1 MSKVVSFRDKFGEHF
16 VNPLLVAMA
25 ERVGVDLAL
34 TESPAQLEGMERG
47 CARCQMHEHCD
58 DWTHSSDSPES
69 VDYRSFCL
77 NTDSLDRLWMHAAN
91 LFDGNRLQW
100 SSFKTDFHPD
110 RETRARQPAM
120 SGLAMRDEVQP
131 LQASLPLQV
140 GDTDAAEDVLLM
152 PPPAVTL
159 REVSAPQCAA
169 DHPDAQDSEV
179 EGGGNDAIN
188 GEVQYGHPTPIAL
201 PVGPA
206 VRPAR
211 RSGWGWAIAASIAA
225 VAMFGGG
232 AMWGGRAPSERA
244 DLVEEIAGYHEVY
257 SRETAHLV
265 EVPASQA
272 EQLTA
277 WLGERLDHEIKVP
290 DLADAGLHFAGGRM
304 LVVNDR
310 PVAELMYTRAHGLP
324 VAVCVTQI
332 EGKPWS
338 MDVEQHGALRVA
350 TWAKDAYAYV
360 VVGEI
365 GDEQARDLAWRVKA
379 QI

>member
-1 MSKVVSFRDKFGEHF
+1 MSNHLVSWRDEYDEHLF
-16 VNPLLVAMA
+16 DPLLVAMA
-25 ERVGVDLAL
+25 ERVGVDLAMAE
-34 TESPAQLEGMERG
+34 TPAQVEGMQRA
-47 CARCQMHEHCD
+47 CAQCQSHKRCD
-58 DWTHSSDSPES
+58 DWIQSSDGG
-69 VDYRSFCL
+69 DYRDFCL
-77 NTDSLDRLWMHAAN
+77 NTDSLDRLWMLTAKM
-91 LFDGNRLQW
+91 FDGNQLQW
-100 SSFKTDFHPD
+100 ASFKTNVHPD
-110 RETRARQPAM
+110 RETRGIRSAM
-120 SGLAMRDEVQP
+120 DDLPMRDESP
-131 LQASLPLQV
+131 SLRASLPLHV
-140 GDTDAAEDVLLM
+140 GDTNAAEDVLLM

-159 REVSAPQCAA
+159 REVSAPQRAA
-169 DHPDAQDSEV
+169 DQPVAQDSKS
-179 EGGGNDAIN
+179 EGGDGGAVN
-188 GEVQYGHPTPIAL
+188 GKAHYDHLTPIPL
-201 PVGPA
+201 PIRPA

-211 RSGWGWAIAASIAA
+211 RSGWGWAIAASLAA
-225 VAMFGGG
+225 MVVFGGG

-257 SRETAHLV
+257 SRETAHLI

-277 WLGERLDHEIKVP
+277 WFGERLDREIKVP

-304 LVVNDR
+304 VVVNDR

-324 VAVCVTQI
+324 IAVCVTQI

-365 GDEQARDLAWRVKA
+365 GDEQARDLARRVKV